1 MSMLHVYR
9 HLLRAARASVHF
21 KRPAARSIRQLLR
34 ADVEAAMRISADTR
48 DQELYAERT
57 MGLLVLSALD
67 RKQKSTKKDKQ
78 GEGAPLCCFKTSH
91 ASFLAKQVIRN
102 LSSLAYHHLSPNTQ
116 MQPHSRRAGGSSSDT
131 NIKPSIV
138 NDALNTDFGM
148 DADAVAHETPVAL
161 RLDMLMVQSKPV
173 RGPVHVRPVYWDG
186 QHPEKH
192 LRAVADS
199 QGAATRTMH
208 ELQERLVQL
217 QEETDS
223 LTQQYG
229 HQHRHT
235 LAVRDKLVK
244 LRGVV
249 KSMRRAEER
258 RRALEAQ
265 QQCPKDMLQEVV
277 QAASESESLWL
288 GGPRWKK
295 WQRGEFLPP

>member
-78 GEGAPLCCFKTSH
+78 GEGAQLCCFKTSH
-91 ASFLAKQVIRN
+91 ASILAKQVIRN
-102 LSSLAYHHLSPNTQ
+102 LSSLSYHHLSPNTQ

-148 DADAVAHETPVAL
+148 DADAVAHETPAAL
-161 RLDMLMVQSKPV
+161 RLDMLMVQSSTRGAHVQDHAPV
-173 RGPVHVRPVYWDG
+173 STVP
-186 QHPEKH
+186 
-192 LRAVADS
+192 
-199 QGAATRTMH
+199 
-208 ELQERLVQL
+208 
-217 QEETDS
+217 
-223 LTQQYG
+223 
-229 HQHRHT
+229 
-235 LAVRDKLVK
+235 
-244 LRGVV
+244 
-249 KSMRRAEER
+249 
-258 RRALEAQ
+258 
-265 QQCPKDMLQEVV
+265 
-277 QAASESESLWL
+277 
-288 GGPRWKK
+288 
-295 WQRGEFLPP
+295 